1 MTHSGGKPHTNV
13 GDRGQRY
20 EVRYFNEDG
29 AEKIFGWTDDPTGGA
44 MVESIKLHPSMSR
57 PRVVDRQPGE
67 PIAGMRSHDELQ
79 RAHDQLVGII
89 VRDAP
94 FPDVGLTMRDLN
106 LMASVICWC
115 LRHDHNDQ
123 FARHLENIEQDL
135 AARGVELHKGKPS

>member
-20 EVRYFNEDG
+20 EVRYFDEDG
-29 AEKIFGWTDDPTGGA
+29 ASKVFGWTDDYTGGA

-57 PRVVDRQPGE
+57 PHVVDRQPG
-67 PIAGMRSHDELQ
+67 PLTGLRPFDDLQ

-89 VRDAP
+89 MRDAP
-94 FPDVGLTMRDLN
+94 FPDVGLSMRDIN

-123 FARHLENIEQDL
+123 FEKHLQRIAEWMKAQ
-135 AARGVELHKGKPS
+135 GFELRKGKPS